1 MTVYKGYMK
10 IIKQNKGMILL
21 YLIIFFGITAIFQAA
36 AKKENYS
43 SYQAE
48 SVKIALV
55 DADGGPID
63 VYKRQRYD
71 IRNQCIKRSERT

>member
-36 AKKENYS
+36 TKKENYS

-55 DADGGPID
+55 DADG
-63 VYKRQRYD
+63 VRWQRG
-71 IRNQCIKRSERT
+71 